1 MGFLPR
7 YIVFSSQHLNARTA
21 IVAQAPKLLQSFG
34 RLVALA
40 ALCGCSAAGNLPPS
54 DANLRAERAGASAA
68 AIPHNVVARVDD
80 NAITREEWELAV
92 RLDRAMSRLA
102 GQPIPDAESTLD
114 RLINARL
121 VLRRAQPQGLTATS
135 QEAEQ
140 RLALLKQSW
149 RVDDAAF
156 DAVLADAQLTVADVV
171 EEVRRLLVIEQYL
184 GSLGDAQ
191 AAAAW
196 LRAQRAQAQVG
207 IYVDLGARTAE
218 VTTPPPLL
226 QAPSASP
233 VALAVQATLA
243 PSPAPQIE
251 PTPTPPL
258 LETGASPGQAAPDFT
273 LPQLG
278 ADASQTLAAYKG
290 QPLILNFWATW
301 CPPCRQ
307 EIPALQAA
315 FQQYAGQ
322 GVAVLGIDVRE
333 EATTVQAFASAMG
346 MQFPILLDTDG
357 TVADRYKVQ
366 GIPTTVFV
374 DSAGMVRA
382 RHVGPLTE
390 SLIAGYLQPLLAQAD
405 APVATAQEVA
415 PAPAPDFDLEGA
427 YGRRARLSDYRGQAQ
442 VVLVF
447 YRATTCGSC
456 LIQLA
461 ELQHAYD
468 EFRQRGAEVL
478 AIAVQDVDTA
488 GRAAVSAQAAY
499 PILADADHAVSAAY
513 GVYNTLGDGQVTPA
527 VFVIDRAGVIVWS
540 YIGRS
545 AGDRPATEDILAHL
559 N

>member
-1 MGFLPR
+1 MLW
-7 YIVFSSQHLNARTA
+7 
-21 IVAQAPKLLQSFG
+21 LLR
-34 RLVALA
+34 RLVALVV
-40 ALCGCSAAGNLPPS
+40 LCGCSVAGGVAPGDTTARVEPLNSQSDAAGQDEP
-54 DANLRAERAGASAA
+54 AGA
-68 AIPHNVVARVDD
+68 IPDDIAARVDGA
-80 NAITREEWELAV
+80 AITREEWQLAV

-102 GQPIPDAESTLD
+102 GQPAPDAESTLD
-114 RLINARL
+114 RLINARII
-121 VLRRAQPQGLTATS
+121 LRRAQQQGLAATS

-156 DAVLADAQLTVADVV
+156 DAALADAQLTAADVV
-171 EEVRRLLVIEQYL
+171 DEVRRLIVIEQYL
-184 GSLGDAQ
+184 VSLGDAQ

-207 IYVDLGARTAE
+207 IYVDLEARPSR
-218 VTTPPPLL
+218 VTNAPPVL

-233 VALAVQATLA
+233 AALALQATLA
-243 PSPAPQIE
+243 PSPAPEIE
-251 PTPTPPL
+251 PTPTPPMP
-258 LETGASPGQAAPDFT
+258 ETGASPGQTAPDFI
-273 LPQLG
+273 LQQLG
-278 ADASQTLAAYKG
+278 ADAPQTLAAYKG
-290 QPLILNFWATW
+290 RPLILNFWASW

-315 FQQYAGQ
+315 YQHYAGQ
-322 GVAVLGIDVRE
+322 GVVVLGIDVRE

-357 TVADRYKVQ
+357 AVADRYKVQ

-374 DSAGMVRA
+374 DAAGVVRA
-382 RHVGPLTE
+382 RHVGPLSE
-390 SLIAGYLQPLLAQAD
+390 SLIAGYLQPLLSQVDSPTAA
-405 APVATAQEVA
+405 AQEVA

-478 AIAVQDVDTA
+478 AIGVQDVDTA
-488 GRAAVSAQAAY
+488 ARAAASAQATY

-527 VFVIDRAGVIVWS
+527 VFVIDRAGAIVWS

-545 AGDRPATEDILAHL
+545 AGDRPVTEDILAHL